1 MATTNQ
7 MIQTYLKSKGVTV
20 DNRSLML
27 DMQEAQIPSA
37 LLMKDAEKFVQR
49 IYELIMAGKRIVVYG
64 DYDADGVCATT
75 TMVRALR
82 ELAMILTGKPGKIKY
97 FIPHRFIDGYT

>member
-7 MIQTYLKSKGVTV
+7 MIQTYLKSKGVTE

-37 LLMKDAEKFVQR
+37 LLMKDAE
-49 IYELIMAGKRIVVYG
+49 
-64 DYDADGVCATT
+64 
-75 TMVRALR
+75 
-82 ELAMILTGKPGKIKY
+82 
-97 FIPHRFIDGYT
+97 